1 MTRPSTLR
9 AIASVLC
16 SVVLLCGSRTNVVA
30 NERTYTPRSEEEVEV
45 LSLVVASE
53 IKGSDW
59 AKSELIC
66 FSVDSLDP
74 AAKLVKSLRQRSLN
88 VRSSAEW
95 AKKFNCA
102 FELQLEYTQSDLS
115 GTVKIR
121 SRVVDLREINK
132 GEGDLAILLKDGEY
146 SLRRVDGKWS
156 VSEYVTNLSSDP
168 EDATAASYDVLYKLV
183 GKQVTIRG
191 KFSLRGKFG
200 AYVLLGNQQ
209 VVYLVPRGSFAWGEP
224 YSEMEGKLVATTGT
238 LGFYHDPDAQPTDR
252 PVPVAHAPDHFY
264 LEAET
269 AQVRLISP

>member
-1 MTRPSTLR
+1 MPRPSTLR

-16 SVVLLCGSRTNVVA
+16 SVVLLCGSSTNVLA

-45 LSLVVASE
+45 LSLVGASE

-102 FELQLEYTQSDLS
+102 FELRLEYTQSDLS
-115 GTVKIR
+115 GTVKIL
-121 SRVVDLREINK
+121 SKVADLREINK

-146 SLRRVDGKWS
+146 SLRKV
-156 VSEYVTNLSSDP
+156 
-168 EDATAASYDVLYKLV
+168 
-183 GKQVTIRG
+183 
-191 KFSLRGKFG
+191 
-200 AYVLLGNQQ
+200 
-209 VVYLVPRGSFAWGEP
+209 
-224 YSEMEGKLVATTGT
+224 
-238 LGFYHDPDAQPTDR
+238 
-252 PVPVAHAPDHFY
+252 
-264 LEAET
+264 
-269 AQVRLISP
+269 